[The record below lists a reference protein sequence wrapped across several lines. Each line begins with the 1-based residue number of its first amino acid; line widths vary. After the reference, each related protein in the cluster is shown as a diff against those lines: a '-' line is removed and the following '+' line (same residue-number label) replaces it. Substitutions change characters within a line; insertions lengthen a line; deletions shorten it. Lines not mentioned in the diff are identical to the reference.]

1 MNITRENYEAFFL
14 DYHEGNLTE
23 SQKEELVVFLVQNP
37 DLKEEFQAFEMIEL
51 QEYDSVT
58 MPGKETL
65 KKGDETLSGGSR
77 LEEQMIS
84 WHEGDL
90 DDSQKRSLLK
100 NLADDP
106 KARRDFD
113 LFGKVFLQQ
122 DETVVFADK
131 ASLKKKAGLTGFVIL
146 RQLAAAAA
154 VIAFMVTL
162 YFTLPYLSTEQQI
175 AEAPAVREAPAE
187 VTETP
192 AEVEPETYDPEET
205 PAEDSEKVTDPVQ
218 PPASRER
225 EVIPVRLSF
234 DTTPLQLAQMAPRAT
249 GPLETKPVIETIDTR
264 DEFYWFTF
272 VGGEEIA
279 MEDEEAYEET
289 TSSPQYLSLTSLAFN
304 RLERGTGVDI
314 KEIESQVADRR
325 FGLWDVAG
333 YSLAGLSHL
342 TGTSL
347 AVEKERDE
355 NGRITTLA
363 IGNRFKVT
371 R

>member
-14 DYHEGNLTE
+14 DYLEGNLTE

-51 QEYDSVT
+51 RKDDSVT

-90 DDSQKRSLLK
+90 GDSQKRSLLL

-131 ASLKKKAGLTGFVIL
+131 ASLKKKAGLTGIVIL

-162 YFTLPYLSTEQQI
+162 YFSLPYLSREQQI
-175 AEAPAVREAPAE
+175 AEAPAVQEEPA
-187 VTETP
+187 VVLETP
-192 AEVEPETYDPEET
+192 AEEEPEIYEAVET
-205 PAEDSEKVTDPVQ
+205 PTLENQRETDPVELPVRQ
-218 PPASRER
+218 ER
-225 EVIPVRLSF
+225 EIIPARLSF
-234 DTTPLQLAQMAPRAT
+234 DTTPLQLAQMAPRTT

-264 DEFYWFTF
+264 DEFYWFTY
-272 VGGEEIA
+272 VGGEDIA

-289 TSSPQYLSLTSLAFN
+289 DSPPQYLSLTSLAFN

-342 TGTSL
+342 TGSSL